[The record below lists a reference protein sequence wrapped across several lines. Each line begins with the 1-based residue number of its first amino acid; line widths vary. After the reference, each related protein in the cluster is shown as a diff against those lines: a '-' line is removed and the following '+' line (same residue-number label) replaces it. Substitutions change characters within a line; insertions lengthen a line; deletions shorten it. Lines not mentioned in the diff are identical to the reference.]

1 MLRGEGGH
9 ALPCSAGKD
18 RRRHLVQQRLKHVV
32 VAAVDQQD
40 GGIGMPQGVRRRDPG
55 KAADGDYDAVTL
67 PVRAPRRRK
76 LPRQAGARPTSRSWI
91 TSFGLFAIR
100 RYSPMAAATRFWG
113 QMG

>member
-1 MLRGEGGH
+1 MLSGEGVT
-9 ALPCSAGKD
+9 LCRVRRGKD
-18 RRRHLVQQRLKHVV
+18 RRRHLVQQRLKYVV

-40 GGIGMPQGVRRRDPG
+40 GGIGIRSACAAAIPAKLPPTITTRLRSRQG
-55 KAADGDYDAVTL
+55 AATT
-67 PVRAPRRRK
+67 K
-76 LPRQAGARPTSRSWI
+76 LPRQAGARPTLRSWI